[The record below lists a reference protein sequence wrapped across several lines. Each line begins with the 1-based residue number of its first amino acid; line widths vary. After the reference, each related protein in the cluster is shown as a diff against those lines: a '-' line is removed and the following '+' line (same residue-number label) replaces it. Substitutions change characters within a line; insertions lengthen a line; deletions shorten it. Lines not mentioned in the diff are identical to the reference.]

1 MSFSGLPNMIPISER
16 SKVEKTQSNYHTAVT
31 SREIALLAVNVNW
44 GLDSFINESQVMR
57 NISLSLHWLLVKS
70 PLILQMP
77 IIHYTFQETHGLWD
91 VKKTFSLSEVSEC
104 SNRWP
109 GWGVGV
115 RGGSRNSLKW
125 KTRKDRWQCGGSG
138 IGTSA
143 SMCQDS
149 PQAAQLLAIRAP
161 DRDDSKPGQCPS
173 NQTPF

>member
-57 NISLSLHWLLVKS
+57 NTSLSLHWLLVKS
-70 PLILQMP
+70 PVILQMP

-125 KTRKDRWQCGGSG
+125 KTRKDRCQCGGQWHRNHRKHVPGLPPSSTAPSYKSSWPG
-138 IGTSA
+138 RL
-143 SMCQDS
+143 
-149 PQAAQLLAIRAP
+149 QARP
-161 DRDDSKPGQCPS
+161 MS
-173 NQTPF
+173 F